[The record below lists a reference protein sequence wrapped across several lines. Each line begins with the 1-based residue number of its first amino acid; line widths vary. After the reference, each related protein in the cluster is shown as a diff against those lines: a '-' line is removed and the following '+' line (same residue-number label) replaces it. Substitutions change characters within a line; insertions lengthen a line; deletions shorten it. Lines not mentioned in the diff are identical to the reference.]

1 LRTEEIASISKAIEI
16 LASDDA
22 KDTMSSSF
30 KSNMG
35 TFFLQNDEETEA
47 RCSPKRRGHKAIEK
61 LKEGA
66 QKHSDSRLAALAVSV
81 SMDMTSSTKAKGHF
95 DKIVKSIDD
104 MITDLHA
111 EYDEDMK
118 TKEAC
123 EADRMSNT
131 KTAKKAAQAM
141 DDETA
146 LINRK
151 KALIAD
157 CQAEIAAIVA
167 KTKETNLQRDEATV
181 GRNKEKLEYDAAKA
195 DDEAAAKLIMASK
208 SVLEK
213 FYSDNSL
220 ALAQMKAHGKQP
232 VVVAGEAPPPPPT
245 TFSEPYGGAK
255 GETNGIIAL
264 LDMVH
269 ADVEKDIKTA
279 TTIEKDSI
287 ADYDNFMSESK
298 TLLETLASN
307 KSELEGEIGG
317 AETAI
322 SDSRTLRSDK
332 KTLLD
337 DTMSFLRSIAPSCD
351 YMAVNFELRKSN
363 REAEIDGLMG
373 AKTALLGGTD
383 QKLVNTMFV
392 QEPCP

>member
-35 TFFLQNDEETEA
+35 TFFLQNDDEETA

-61 LKEGA
+61 LKAGA

-81 SMDMTSSTKAKGHF
+81 SMDMTSSTKTKGHF

-104 MITDLHA
+104 MIADLHS

-146 LINRK
+146 LMNRK

-157 CQAEIAAIVA
+157 CKAEIAEIDA

-181 GRNKEKLEYDAAKA
+181 ARNKENVEYKAAKA

-220 ALAQMKAHGKQP
+220 ALAQTKAHGKQP
-232 VVVAGEAPPPPPT
+232 VVVAGEAPPPPPS

-279 TTIEKDSI
+279 TTMETDSK
-287 ADYDNFMSESK
+287 ADYDSFMSESK
-298 TLLETLASN
+298 TLLENLASD
-307 KSELEGEIGG
+307 KSALEGEIGG

-322 SDSRTLRSDK
+322 SDARSLRADK

-351 YMAVNFELRKSN
+351 YMAVNFELRKGN